1 VSARAAINPLT
12 GARPMRIAGRALAYA
27 VLAVVAFVLLFPLLY
42 AISGSLMTA
51 RELAH
56 YPPTLLPATPR
67 FTAYGQV
74 GHVIPLARQYLNSA
88 IMSFAVM
95 LGQLVTSVLSAYAF
109 AFLRVPL
116 RNLAFGVFMA
126 TMFIPWEAIILPN
139 YLFMADHGLIDTYPA
154 LILPFLAAGFGTF
167 LLRQFF
173 MAFPRDIYDAAL
185 VDGCGH
191 LRFLWTI
198 LVPLS
203 RPALATLAIYVF
215 LQTWNQYFWP
225 LLVTKSS
232 VMQTLQIGIRSLR
245 DVEQATPPN
254 LLLAGVVLAVIPTLA
269 LIYVGQRHIVRG
281 LTSGALRG

>member
-1 VSARAAINPLT
+1 MT
-12 GARPMRIAGRALAYA
+12 RALGRGLSYA
-27 VLAVVAFVLLFPLLY
+27 ALLAITFVLLFPLLY

-51 RELAH
+51 RELSS
-56 YPPTLLPATPR
+56 YPPALLPARPQLSSFQDVLR
-67 FTAYGQV
+67 AL
-74 GHVIPLARQYLNSA
+74 PLARQYLNSA
-88 IMSFAVM
+88 VVAVAVTI
-95 LGQLVTSVLSAYAF
+95 GQLATATLSAYAF
-109 AFLRVPL
+109 AFLRFPL
-116 RNLAFGVFMA
+116 RNLAFGVFLA
-126 TMFIPWEAIILPN
+126 TMMIPWEAVIIPN
-139 YLFMADHGLIDTYPA
+139 YLFMAGAGLLNTFPS

-173 MAFPRDIYDAAL
+173 LAFPRDLYEAAL

-203 RPALATLAIYVF
+203 RPALASLGIYAF

-225 LLVTKSS
+225 LLVTKTPL
-232 VMQTLQIGIRSLR
+232 MQTLQIGINSLK
-245 DVEQATPPN
+245 DTESATAPN
-254 LLLAGVVLAVIPTLA
+254 FILAGTVLALVPTLL

>member
-1 VSARAAINPLT
+1 
-12 GARPMRIAGRALAYA
+12 MAYV
-27 VLAVVAFVLLFPLLY
+27 VLVVVAFVLVFPLLY
-42 AISGSLMTA
+42 AISGSMMTA
-51 RELAH
+51 KELVH
-56 YPPTLLPATPR
+56 YPPTLIPATPR
-67 FTAYGQV
+67 LGAYGEV
-74 GHVIPLARQYLNSA
+74 LHVIPLARQLLNSA
-88 IMSFAVM
+88 VVSIAVM
-95 LGQLVTSVLSAYAF
+95 LGQLITAVLSAYAF
-109 AFLRVPL
+109 AFLRVPF
-116 RNLAFGVFMA
+116 RNAAFGIFLA

-173 MAFPRDIYDAAL
+173 LAFPRDLHEAAL

-245 DVEQATPPN
+245 DIEQATPPN
-254 LLLAGVVLAVIPTLA
+254 LLFAGVVLALIPTLA
-269 LIYVGQRHIVRG
+269 LIYIGQRHIVRG